1 MNDRFNDITVGDKL
15 PKQVH
20 RPTAVQLFR
29 YSAVT
34 WNSHRVHYDTA
45 YAHVEGYPD
54 VLVHS
59 HLHGAFLTRL
69 CTDWMQP
76 SGRLVS
82 LTLQVKKFAN
92 PGNVLSCRGQ
102 VLSKETVGDEGHVT
116 VKIEEVRDD
125 EIVCAPGE
133 AVIAFPLSVHA

>member
-15 PKQVH
+15 PEQVH

-45 YAHVEGYPD
+45 YAHAEGYPD

-82 LTLQVKKFAN
+82 LALQVKKFAN

-102 VLSKETVGDEGHVT
+102 VLSKETVGDEGLVT